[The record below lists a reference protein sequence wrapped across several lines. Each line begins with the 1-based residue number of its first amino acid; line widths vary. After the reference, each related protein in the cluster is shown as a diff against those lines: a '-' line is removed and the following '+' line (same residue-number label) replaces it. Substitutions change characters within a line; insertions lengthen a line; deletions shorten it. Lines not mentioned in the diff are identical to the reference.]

1 EETYREML
9 ERKEL
14 IEEEIGRLK
23 KMPVPD
29 LKTSAFNYL
38 RRPEVSYLDIMK
50 RLGYET
56 ILSSELITRLE
67 AKVKYEGY
75 IKREEERIK
84 RFSQLEDKMLPE
96 DIDYMSIRGLS
107 LEARDR
113 LSQVKP
119 RTLGQ
124 ASRLQGVSPADID
137 VLLVYLELYKR
148 EISKT

>member
-1 EETYREML
+1 
-9 ERKEL
+9 
-14 IEEEIGRLK
+14 
-23 KMPVPD
+23 
-29 LKTSAFNYL
+29 
-38 RRPEVSYLDIMK
+38 
-50 RLGYET
+50 
-56 ILSSELITRLE
+56 
-67 AKVKYEGY
+67 
-75 IKREEERIK
+75 
-84 RFSQLEDKMLPE
+84 MLPE

>member
-1 EETYREML
+1 
-9 ERKEL
+9 
-14 IEEEIGRLK
+14 
-23 KMPVPD
+23 
-29 LKTSAFNYL
+29 
-38 RRPEVSYLDIMK
+38 MK

-113 LSQVKP
+113 LFQVKP